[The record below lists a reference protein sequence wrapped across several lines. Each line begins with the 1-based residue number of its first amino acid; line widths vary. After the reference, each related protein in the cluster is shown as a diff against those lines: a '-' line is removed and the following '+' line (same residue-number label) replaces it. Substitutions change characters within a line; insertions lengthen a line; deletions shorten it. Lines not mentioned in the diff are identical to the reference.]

1 MNFNDKSPAVDKD
14 AFIAPSA
21 SVIGDVQV
29 GQGSSIWYGSVLRGT
44 PLKKSY
50 RIDYKMIPSISMLRV
65 KHSPCVLSSPLL
77 KFLGFGLGSHV
88 SAVSLFF
95 HYRIFNYVLLK
106 TKWTSC
112 ASILM
117 VNEYFCMKIF
127 H

>member
-50 RIDYKMIPSISMLRV
+50 PIDYKMIPSISMLRV
-65 KHSPCVLSSPLL
+65 KHIVLVF
-77 KFLGFGLGSHV
+77 KFPTFEISGF
-88 SAVSLFF
+88 
-95 HYRIFNYVLLK
+95 
-106 TKWTSC
+106 
-112 ASILM
+112 
-117 VNEYFCMKIF
+117 
-127 H
+127 